1 MRSLTYDYNEGR
13 NGVSNPLFARE
24 AQTGLKMTAG
34 NTQTIGIVVNGEARA
49 VAQPDSLLG
58 LLLGLGV
65 DPEKVAVELNR
76 EIVRRPDW
84 PSTPVSEGAQ
94 LEVVQFVGG
103 G

>member
-1 MRSLTYDYNEGR
+1 MRGETGCQTEDDIR
-13 NGVSNPLFARE
+13 PLKLE
-24 AQTGLKMTAG
+24 QKMTAR
-34 NTQTIGIVVNGEARA
+34 TSETIDIVVNGESR
-49 VAQPDSLLG
+49 VVSKPDSLLG
-58 LLLGLGV
+58 LLLALGV

-84 PSTPVSEGAQ
+84 PCTGVCDGAQ

>member
-1 MRSLTYDYNEGR
+1 
-13 NGVSNPLFARE
+13 
-24 AQTGLKMTAG
+24 MTAG
-34 NTQTIGIVVNGEARA
+34 STRTIAIVVNGESRT
-49 VAQPDSLLG
+49 VAKPDSLLG
-58 LLLGLGV
+58 LLLALGV

-84 PSTPVSEGAQ
+84 PSSEVCDGAL

>member
-1 MRSLTYDYNEGR
+1 
-13 NGVSNPLFARE
+13 
-24 AQTGLKMTAG
+24 MTASSM
-34 NTQTIGIVVNGEARA
+34 QTIAILVNGESHD
-49 VAQPDSLLG
+49 VTQPDSLLG
-58 LLLGLGV
+58 LLLGLGI

-84 PSTPVSEGAQ
+84 ATTMVSDGAQ

>member
-1 MRSLTYDYNEGR
+1 
-13 NGVSNPLFARE
+13 
-24 AQTGLKMTAG
+24 MTAG
-34 NTQTIGIVVNGEARA
+34 STLTIAIVVNGESRT
-49 VAQPDSLLG
+49 VAKPDSLLG
-58 LLLGLGV
+58 LLLALGV

-84 PSTPVSEGAQ
+84 QSSEVCDGAH

>member
-1 MRSLTYDYNEGR
+1 MTIMRGESGCQTDDVPEK
-13 NGVSNPLFARE
+13 AR
-24 AQTGLKMTAG
+24 ADRTMTASSM
-34 NTQTIGIVVNGEARA
+34 QTIASLVNGESHD

-84 PSTPVSEGAQ
+84 ATTMVSDGAQ

>member
-1 MRSLTYDYNEGR
+1 MTIMRGQTGCQTPRQTLTDPNMTVG
-13 NGVSNPLFARE
+13 S
-24 AQTGLKMTAG
+24 AQT
-34 NTQTIGIVVNGEARA
+34 IEIVVNGERRA
-49 VAQPDSLLG
+49 VAKPDSLLG

-65 DPEKVAVELNR
+65 DPEKIAVELNR

-84 PSTPVSEGAQ
+84 ASTAVGDGAQ